1 MDADKT
7 NLYLDYAIDALNVRD
22 FATSEHILGSLH
34 LQTFVDELFGISFI
48 EDCLVKGIGCQRRY
62 LQGNI
67 RRLAKTSSADKIFS
81 EFTSL
86 YDNADVLY
94 IAVYEKLL
102 YFLAQGCS
110 DFLRGNTRFLYDS
123 KSRID
128 FSYTE
133 LVKGVEKSTMLDTV
147 INLKICK
154 SKSFELVTNSEHWI
168 KILKSFGV
176 DITENEESF
185 LKVVHFR
192 RNAAS
197 HYHLKDEWLS
207 LKTKISHKNTIS
219 WLYGI
224 ALFAIKVDA
233 SLFKDT
239 SSKITIQLN
248 LHERGRYKFGVW
260 CAES

>member
-1 MDADKT
+1 MDAYKV
-7 NLYLDYAIDALNVRD
+7 NLYLDYAIETLNVHD
-22 FATSEHILGSLH
+22 LATTEHILGSLY

-67 RRLAKTSSADKIFS
+67 IRLAKTSSADKIFS
-81 EFTSL
+81 EFASL

-102 YFLAQGCS
+102 YFLAQCCS
-110 DFLRGNTRFLYDS
+110 AFLRENTRFLYDS

-133 LVKGVEKSTMLDTV
+133 LVKGIEKSTMLDTV

-154 SKSFELVTNSEHWI
+154 SKTFELVTNSEHWI
-168 KILKSFGV
+168 KTLKSLGV
-176 DITENEESF
+176 DINENEECF
-185 LKVVHFR
+185 FKVVHFR

-197 HYHLKDEWLS
+197 HYHLKDEWFD
-207 LKTKISHKNTIS
+207 LKTKICHKSTMY

-224 ALFAIKVDA
+224 ALFAMKVDA
-233 SLFKDT
+233 CLFKDV
-239 SSKITIQLN
+239 SSKTTIQLN

-260 CAES
+260 CAEP